1 MFTVPV
7 MDERFLTSAER
18 LDGPFVTELGALAA
32 QHGTAIVCGINEATE
47 EGDRIQNTLLAID
60 ASGDVVATYRKL
72 HLYDAF
78 GYTESSLVRPGE
90 IEPPQT
96 FSVGGQRFDMQTC
109 YDLRF
114 PEVTRRLIDAE
125 VDVVLMPA
133 EWVPGPLKE
142 DHWTTLLR
150 ARAIENTVYLA
161 AADQSG
167 KAGAGNSMI
176 VDPMGVVLA
185 SVGEEEGLGTATLDA
200 ERIARVRRR
209 TRRFGCGA
217 QCRGVDGVGDG
228 ARLRLAAAESMRFE
242 NDPVPGANGALGD
255 DLEVGPG
262 ARQDPHVECGDP
274 VLGCRCA

>member
-1 MFTVPV
+1 MVVCTVAQFAPGEDKSANLSTIRRLVSEAVAQGSELVVFPEYSMFTVPV
-7 MDERFLTSAER
+7 MDERFVASAER
-18 LDGPFVTELGALAA
+18 LDGPFVTELTKLAA
-32 QHGTAIVCGINEATE
+32 QHGIAIVCGLNEATDDE
-47 EGDRIQNTLLAID
+47 DRIHNTLLAID
-60 ASGDVVATYRKL
+60 ATGAVVATYRKL

-78 GYTESSLVRPGE
+78 GYTESAVVRPGD

-96 FSVGGQRFDMQTC
+96 FTVGDLRFGMQTC

-125 VDVVLMPA
+125 ADVVLVPA

-161 AADQSG
+161 AADQCG

-185 SVGEEEGLGTATLDA
+185 SVGEEEGLGTATLDP
-200 ERIARVRRR
+200 ERIARVRAKNPAISL
-209 TRRFGCGA
+209 RRFTVTA
-217 QCRGVDGVGDG
+217 KPQNN
-228 ARLRLAAAESMRFE
+228 AS
-242 NDPVPGANGALGD
+242 
-255 DLEVGPG
+255 
-262 ARQDPHVECGDP
+262 
-274 VLGCRCA
+274 